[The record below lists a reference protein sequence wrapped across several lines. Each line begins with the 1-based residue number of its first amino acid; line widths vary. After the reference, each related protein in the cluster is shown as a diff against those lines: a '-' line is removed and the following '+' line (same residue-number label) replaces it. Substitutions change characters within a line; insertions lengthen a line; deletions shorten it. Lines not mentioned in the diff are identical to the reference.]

1 MLTTLRVLLARLRIY
16 WAQADNDAELRDEI
30 QAHLSDL
37 ESQYIAQGMTPDD
50 AQFAARKAF
59 GGVDQ
64 VREGYRD
71 QQGLPVVD
79 ALMQDIRFGLRL
91 LVRDRGFTLTAIVV
105 LGVGLGINNLFFTL
119 VYGATMRGLP
129 LERADRVVHISMTDE
144 RTPDRPVSWLE
155 FVELRSVRRSLVGLT
170 AFASAPV
177 TVGDEDWAPD
187 RLDGTYLSAN
197 GFDLLDI
204 LPVSGRTFTDE
215 DDRPGAAPVV
225 MLGEQAWQMRY
236 ESNPAVLGSEILVNG
251 LPTTVVGIIPDRSG
265 FPTTAAVWL
274 PLAHMPGLMS
284 QPADTYSLR
293 VLGRLPDDGTIEGAR
308 SEVQSIVDA
317 AIATRA
323 GNQGQVR
330 ARVVPID
337 ERVFQ
342 PLAGP
347 WIAFV
352 LAACLVVLIA
362 SANVANL
369 MIGRSQRRAH
379 ELAIRASL
387 GAGRGRLVRQLV
399 VESTVLAAIA
409 TGLAIVVSVAGVQ
422 LFQSTVPASVFP
434 YWNDFTMDLRIVGA
448 LCLVAVATIFVFGLI
463 PAVLVSRSDA
473 HELLKNGRRTGAS
486 TRGARRWMAGFL
498 TAELALAVIF
508 LSQAALVALTSLPD
522 VPSDRVLDTPAVVA
536 ASVTLPAA
544 RYATPEERRS
554 FYVRLL
560 ERLLLAPAV
569 SSATL
574 ASHLPLSGSAERRV
588 TIDDTI
594 PGDIHAQNDVGV
606 LDVGE
611 RYFDTLELRL
621 VRGRTFTAT
630 DGMPGQA
637 HAIVNER
644 FVELFQHGRDPLGQR
659 IALSSPSE
667 AAPPGAPDW
676 LTIVGV
682 APNVR
687 QRPRPVTPIV
697 YLPLT
702 GTAPSTASLM
712 VRATADPASLAPIL
726 RAAALSIDPTV
737 PLYRM
742 TSLSQARRDAEW
754 NGRVSEG
761 LALTLTLISV
771 LLATVGLYA
780 VTAHAV
786 TLRNQEIGIRMALGA
801 RPAQVVRTLLQGVR
815 VPLVLGFA
823 LGMLGTLAWN
833 RAFSFGAAAARVADP
848 RVLLTVVLLLAA
860 LTLAAC
866 FAPARRATRL
876 DPVTALRQE

>member
-1 MLTTLRVLLARLRIY
+1 MSTLRQWWHRLVGTVTGASADAALKADIEAHIDELTDDFIAR
-16 WAQADNDAELRDEI
+16 
-30 QAHLSDL
+30 
-37 ESQYIAQGMTPDD
+37 GMSPDD
-50 AQFAARKAF
+50 ACFAARKAF

-64 VREGYRD
+64 IREVYRD

-91 LVRDRGFTLTAIVV
+91 LVRDRGFTLAAIVV
-105 LGVGLGINNLFFTL
+105 LGVGLGVNNLFFTL
-119 VYGATMRGLP
+119 VYAATMRGLP
-129 LERADRVVHISMTDE
+129 LEQADRVVHISMTDE
-144 RTPDRPVSWLE
+144 RTPDRPVSWQE
-155 FVELRSVRRSLVGLT
+155 FVDLRSVRRSLVGLT

-177 TVGDEDWAPD
+177 TVGDEDRAPD

-225 MLGEQAWQMRY
+225 LLGEQAWQMRY
-236 ESNPAVLGSEILVNG
+236 DRDPGTLGRTILVNG
-251 LPTTVVGIIPDRSG
+251 SPATVVGIIPDRSG
-265 FPTTAAVWL
+265 FPTTATVWL

-284 QPADTYSLR
+284 QPPDTYSLR
-293 VLGRLPDDGTIEGAR
+293 ALGRLGNDETVEGAR
-308 SEVQSIVDA
+308 AEVQSIVDGS
-317 AIATRA
+317 IATRE
-323 GNQGQVR
+323 GRRGQVR
-330 ARVVPID
+330 ARVIPID

-352 LAACLVVLIA
+352 LAACFVVLIA

-387 GAGRGRLVRQLV
+387 GAGRARLVRQLV
-399 VESTVLAAIA
+399 VESAVLAAIA
-409 TGLAIVVSVAGVQ
+409 TGLAIVVSIAGVR

-434 YWNDFTMDLRIVGA
+434 YWNDFSMDLRIFGA
-448 LCLVAVATIFVFGLI
+448 LCLVAVGTIFVFGLI
-463 PAVLVSRSDA
+463 PAVLVSRSDP
-473 HELLKNGRRTGAS
+473 HEILKNGRRTGAH
-486 TRGARRWMAGFL
+486 TNGAKRWMAGFL

-508 LSQAALVALTSLPD
+508 LSQAALVALNPGSE
-522 VPSDRVLDTPAVVA
+522 VSSDRVLDTPVVVA
-536 ASVTLPAA
+536 ATVTLPAA

-554 FYVRLL
+554 FYVRLV
-560 ERLLLAPAV
+560 ERVLQAPEV

-588 TIDDTI
+588 TVGGTI

-621 VRGRTFTAT
+621 VRGRSFTAT

-644 FVELFQHGRDPLGQR
+644 FVELFLQGRDPLGQQ
-659 IALSSPSE
+659 IALAPPAGAAPSE
-667 AAPPGAPDW
+667 PGEW
-676 LTIVGV
+676 LTIVGI

-687 QRPRPVTPIV
+687 QRPRPVAPLV
-697 YLPLT
+697 YLPLL
-702 GTAPSTASLM
+702 GTAPPTALLVAQAAS
-712 VRATADPASLAPIL
+712 DPSALAPVL
-726 RAAALSIDPTV
+726 RASALAIDPNV

-742 TSLSQARRDAEW
+742 TSLAQARRDAEW
-754 NGRVSEG
+754 NGRVSQG
-761 LALTLTLISV
+761 LALTLTLVSV

-786 TLRNQEIGIRMALGA
+786 TLRTQEIGIRMALGA
-801 RPAQVVRTLLQGVR
+801 RSAQIVRAVLESVR
-815 VPLVLGFA
+815 MPLALGFVLGI
-823 LGMLGTLAWN
+823 LGTLAWD
-833 RAFSFGAAAARVADP
+833 RAFSFGAAGARVADP
-848 RVLLTVVLLLAA
+848 RVLLLVIVLLAA

-866 FAPARRATRL
+866 FAPARRAARL
-876 DPVTALRQE
+876 DPVAALREE